1 MKTNEMQERIQ
12 TRYKECVEG
21 EREKKMRKKGG
32 KDRERNKNEV
42 G

>member
-21 EREKKMRKKGG
+21 EREENEKKRWK
-32 KDRERNKNEV
+32 R
-42 G
+42 